1 MHSAPE
7 SVEVTLGDMV
17 LDPAAGK
24 ERDVDVTV
32 KFKESTG
39 IVRAIIGYEVKRE
52 KVPLDVKHIEQLSL
66 KLLDM
71 PTVTHRAIVSASGF
85 TDGAKRKASAHG
97 VDLYTIKPWEKVIPG
112 KFPTLSEKGFA
123 PENISIKKI
132 LLCWTDETLH
142 LTVTNI
148 SEPFNILNKDPVFDA
163 KGNPHKKYQ
172 TFGAYRHEILLRST
186 EILLNLEPA
195 ASNLKALITEDS
207 INKLDM
213 QPNDGWRHTHTIDVT
228 KDLVFI
234 NVNDSIYQITVITVN
249 GFLHWENSNVPS
261 GAPTYYVMESVV
273 TGEIFSGS
281 IVSAGPREGTM
292 NALILS
298 PTSTTIGVHLISLT
312 EKQRNLIRKLIIDM
326 PI

>member
-97 VDLYTIKPWEKVIPG
+97 VDLY
-112 KFPTLSEKGFA
+112 
-123 PENISIKKI
+123 
-132 LLCWTDETLH
+132 
-142 LTVTNI
+142 
-148 SEPFNILNKDPVFDA
+148 
-163 KGNPHKKYQ
+163 
-172 TFGAYRHEILLRST
+172 
-186 EILLNLEPA
+186 
-195 ASNLKALITEDS
+195 
-207 INKLDM
+207 M
-213 QPNDGWRHTHTIDVT
+213 
-228 KDLVFI
+228 
-234 NVNDSIYQITVITVN
+234 
-249 GFLHWENSNVPS
+249 
-261 GAPTYYVMESVV
+261 
-273 TGEIFSGS
+273 
-281 IVSAGPREGTM
+281 
-292 NALILS
+292 
-298 PTSTTIGVHLISLT
+298 
-312 EKQRNLIRKLIIDM
+312 
-326 PI
+326 